1 MRTRA
6 FAGAVM
12 TPSLQRIEAEIAA
25 QGAARGAGKTIC
37 PSEVA
42 RALAGDWRGLMPQV
56 RGVATGMAT
65 RGEITAPQR
74 GVPVDA
80 VAAKGPIRLGLPPVI
95 PG

>member
-1 MRTRA
+1 
-6 FAGAVM
+6 M
-12 TPSLQRIEAEIAA
+12 TLSLQRIEAEVAA
-25 QGAARGAGKTIC
+25 QVAARGAGKTIC

-56 RGVATGMAT
+56 RAVAAVMAA
-65 RGEITAPQR
+65 RGEIVVTQK

-95 PG
+95 RG